1 MSNALEAKAIPEDVM
16 RASAELLPR
25 RLFTDEWDMH
35 TPGAEA
41 RLWTAVRKAICAGI
55 LAEREKAEKLAD
67 SMYLTG
73 VHDARVWVRSFGYPD
88 ASDRIIEEVN
98 KRAERTGLPKLE
110 A

>member
-1 MSNALEAKAIPEDVM
+1 MTEYPQDIVNAADEVC
-16 RASAELLPR
+16 RAMDIASTTTNCLPIM
-25 RLFTDEWDMH
+25 D
-35 TPGAEA
+35 A
-41 RLWTAVRKAICAGI
+41 I
-55 LAEREKAEKLAD
+55 LAERVKAEKLAD